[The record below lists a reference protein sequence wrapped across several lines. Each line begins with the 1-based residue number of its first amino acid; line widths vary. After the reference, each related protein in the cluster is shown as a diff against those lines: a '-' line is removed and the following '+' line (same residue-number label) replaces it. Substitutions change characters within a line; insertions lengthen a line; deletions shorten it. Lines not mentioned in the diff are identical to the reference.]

1 MGEFNVMIADKAY
14 RRKGYGTSAVLLTM
28 LWADRYMKLKE
39 FFVKIN
45 KDNVPSIRMFEKIG
59 FKNVMVAKDFPKDD
73 PDFDPDNLK
82 YSCIRYIPNTTAN
95 AMGPSWTDPRS
106 GEIVNASVLVY
117 GNIIQL
123 LNNWCFVQTAQ
134 LDASVRGKKLPD
146 DVISFRDCVLSTS
159 LML

>member
-59 FKNVMVAKDFPKDD
+59 FKFYHFNHHFNENEYRIKL
-73 PDFDPDNLK
+73 DN
-82 YSCIRYIPNTTAN
+82 
-95 AMGPSWTDPRS
+95 
-106 GEIVNASVLVY
+106 
-117 GNIIQL
+117 
-123 LNNWCFVQTAQ
+123 
-134 LDASVRGKKLPD
+134 
-146 DVISFRDCVLSTS
+146 S
-159 LML
+159 LMKKWIVELGMPIRMCSVSYKHPTYIISKGLLHLPQREDFLLLLSLQPLSSR